1 MKTKTINIILL
12 TFILLLG
19 ISSCSTENESLVS
32 DTSAK
37 SKLSISATD
46 NGFSAEAGGTRA
58 TTATDFTTTFVS
70 GDKMGMFVTDGSKVV
85 VSNICLTYNGTK
97 WATANAGDAFYYDP
111 TTMGAPAST
120 TYHFFAYYPYTASA
134 SLTGVPAAGATST
147 ATDADVFFSA
157 VKTGWTVKTDQSTA
171 ANYTAS
177 DLMIGKGTIG
187 PLANDE
193 YPLSFT
199 LNHAM
204 SLVEINVP
212 EIASTTVSLSTFK
225 LNDKATSSFTTAA
238 ARSVTVPTSYSW
250 TDFTP
255 YQQSTYVYRYI
266 QNPATSKTFTGTVYA
281 LSKNALPSFSPTL
294 SAGKYHQIYINK
306 LSLGTPTVAIYPA
319 AVGDLL
325 YADGSADNVYT
336 STKTPVGV
344 VVCTTS
350 DYCESGSGYGHALV
364 MALKNCTSATSTYT
378 WRNENKDAGLDKIDT
393 GKKMYNNSKSGYLNT
408 DTIVNN
414 RTRTTMV
421 AYSSTVFPAFYQ
433 AVNYSLGTAPE
444 GSTGWFVP
452 SIGQWWKTVE
462 ECETYYNTNHNGA
475 TITTGL
481 NTDAHHTSTGGSIG
495 LSSQAS
501 NGATILNYAMQG
513 HSSSV
518 SCDAY
523 SFSSS
528 ESHVYWAS
536 SEYNSSYA
544 CYLYFGSDDNLYLNY
559 YNKGNTFYV
568 RPFLAF

>member
-1 MKTKTINIILL
+1 
-12 TFILLLG
+12 
-19 ISSCSTENESLVS
+19 
-32 DTSAK
+32 
-37 SKLSISATD
+37 
-46 NGFSAEAGGTRA
+46 
-58 TTATDFTTTFVS
+58 
-70 GDKMGMFVTDGSKVV
+70 
-85 VSNICLTYNGTK
+85 
-97 WATANAGDAFYYDP
+97 
-111 TTMGAPAST
+111 
-120 TYHFFAYYPYTASA
+120 
-134 SLTGVPAAGATST
+134 
-147 ATDADVFFSA
+147 
-157 VKTGWTVKTDQSTA
+157 
-171 ANYTAS
+171 
-177 DLMIGKGTIG
+177 
-187 PLANDE
+187 
-193 YPLSFT
+193 
-199 LNHAM
+199 M

-306 LSLGTPTVAIYPA
+306 LSLGAPTVAIYPA

-378 WRNENKDAGLDKIDT
+378 WRNANSDAGLDKIDT

-421 AYSSTVFPAFYQ
+421 TYSQDVFPAFYQ
-433 AVNYSLGTAPE
+433 AVNYSLGKAPE
-444 GSTGWFVP
+444 GSTGWFLP
-452 SIGQWWKTVE
+452 SMGQWWDVLEKVAAYNGTSLGISSKHDDGSS
-462 ECETYYNTNHNGA
+462 YYYYGDGDGTTAVSALNNVLSKNRLTNTLYDSFA
-475 TITTGL
+475 TSMYFWTSSEWG
-481 NTDAHHTSTGGSIG
+481 STGACVYGFS
-495 LSSQAS
+495 S
-501 NGATILNYAMQG
+501 NGSLGVYYYSKTG
-513 HSSSV
+513 
-518 SCDAY
+518 AY
-523 SFSSS
+523 
-528 ESHVYWAS
+528 
-536 SEYNSSYA
+536 
-544 CYLYFGSDDNLYLNY
+544 
-559 YNKGNTFYV
+559 YV